1 MPADG
6 ATVPSVASILVVFF
20 AFGVVT
26 IVVLWLMDMLVDAL
40 RWRIIGRGGR
50 RYPGARQSPTT
61 EPERAVHPSPG
72 DAEEGAQRSWW
83 RRLFER

>member
-6 ATVPSVASILVVFF
+6 ASVPSVASILVVFF
-20 AFGVVT
+20 AFGVAT
-26 IVVLWLMDMLVDAL
+26 IVVLGLMDMLADAL
-40 RWRIIGRGGR
+40 RRRIIGRAG

-61 EPERAVHPSPG
+61 EPGRPG
-72 DAEEGAQRSWW
+72 RPDPEDTEDDAQRSRW

>member
-6 ATVPSVASILVVFF
+6 ASVPSVASILVVFF
-20 AFGVVT
+20 AFGVAT
-26 IVVLWLMDMLVDAL
+26 IVVLWLMDMLADAL
-40 RWRIIGRGGR
+40 RRRIIGRDG
-50 RYPGARQSPTT
+50 RYPGGSQSPTP
-61 EPERAVHPSPG
+61 EPERPARPAPG

>member
-20 AFGVVT
+20 AFGVAT
-26 IVVLWLMDMLVDAL
+26 VVLLWLLDMLVDAL
-40 RWRIIGRGGR
+40 RWWIIGRGGP
-50 RYPGARQSPTT
+50 YPGPRQSSTT

-72 DAEEGAQRSWW
+72 DGEEGAQRSWW
-83 RRLFER
+83 RRLFGR

>member
-20 AFGVVT
+20 AFGVAT
-26 IVVLWLMDMLVDAL
+26 IVVLWLMDMLADAL
-40 RWRIIGRGGR
+40 RWRIIDR
-50 RYPGARQSPTT
+50 RARYSGARQSPTT
-61 EPERAVHPSPG
+61 QPERAERPAPG
-72 DAEEGAQRSWW
+72 GAQEGAQRSWW

>member
-20 AFGVVT
+20 AFGVAT
-26 IVVLWLMDMLVDAL
+26 IVVLWLMDMLADAL
-40 RWRIIGRGGR
+40 RRRIIGRGG

-61 EPERAVHPSPG
+61 EPEGPGRPAPPG
-72 DAEEGAQRSWW
+72 DAEDGTQRSRW
-83 RRLFER
+83 RRLFGR

>member
-20 AFGVVT
+20 AFGVATAVA
-26 IVVLWLMDMLVDAL
+26 LWLMDMLVDAL
-40 RWRIIGRGGR
+40 RRRIIGRW
-50 RYPGARQSPTT
+50 YPRARQSPTT
-61 EPERAVHPSPG
+61 EPERAVRPAPG
-72 DAEEGAQRSWW
+72 DAQEGAQRSWW

>member
-20 AFGVVT
+20 AYGVAT
-26 IVVLWLMDMLVDAL
+26 IVVLWLMDVLVDAL
-40 RWRIIGRGGR
+40 RRRIIGRGR

-61 EPERAVHPSPG
+61 EPARTVRQAPG